1 MAWHE
6 TLIWQEHRC
15 QDIYYQVFTIWI
27 SSRGVLFT
35 KTCFCVFETDIN
47 HRISIKELK
56 SQPFPSSKTWIH
68 ESIHHGMKPWFGK
81 NIYAMI
87 SPIKFS
93 QFGSRARG
101 FYSQKHVFVFL
112 RLILTIES
120 ASKNWRVKHF
130 RLQKHVFMNL
140 SIYTI
145 MAMKMTLTSTLK
157 NW

>member
-1 MAWHE
+1 MNLTFMAWHE

-93 QFGSRARG
+93 QFGSRAGG
-101 FYSQKHVFVFL
+101 FSTY
-112 RLILTIES
+112 
-120 ASKNWRVKHF
+120 KNWRGNHF
-130 RLQKHVFMNL
+130 HLQKHVFMNL